1 MRQTLALVAVLLVA
15 TPAMASPKQDA
26 AMAYCAAKAA
36 GRSDREA
43 SDAAATQISR
53 SRGLGYVM
61 FNRQQIRDQVQYL
74 IGQQCPDS
82 PPEPWEPLLETSKP
96 KP

>member
-1 MRQTLALVAVLLVA
+1 MRFAIILALLLA
-15 TPAMASPKQDA
+15 GLPAMASPEQNA

-36 GRSDREA
+36 GRSDQEA

-53 SRGLGYVM
+53 GRGLGYVM
-61 FNRQQIRDQVQYL
+61 FYRQQIRDQVQYL

-82 PPEPWEPLLETSKP
+82 PPEPWEPLLDSSKP